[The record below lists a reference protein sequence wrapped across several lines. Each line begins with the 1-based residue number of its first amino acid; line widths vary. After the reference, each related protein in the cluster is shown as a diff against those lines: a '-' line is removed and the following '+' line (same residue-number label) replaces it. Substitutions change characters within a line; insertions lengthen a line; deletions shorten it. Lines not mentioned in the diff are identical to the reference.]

1 MSHEIRTPLNAI
13 IGFCIYASAA
23 LFGYKKKCFVNTIKS
38 YNDNLLT
45 IINDILDISK
55 IDAGMIEFEE
65 QAINLPLLFQSLN
78 GMLSFQAIEK
88 RLAFTL
94 KVMPTFY
101 LPFTQILINLAG
113 NTIKFTRICKVTIHA
128 NLEQETEEYQCI
140 KIAVKDTGIGI
151 PKDKVVEI
159 FDRFHQAGTDTT
171 RHFGVT
177 GLGLSIAKQF
187 IELQGRTIAV
197 KSVIDQG
204 STCSF
209 AIPFKKDDES
219 IQSLDHRQTE
229 IIDIASFK
237 NLRILTEKDKV
248 VNTNL

>member
-1 MSHEIRTPLNAI
+1 MSHEIRIPLNAI

-94 KVMPTFY
+94 KVMSTFHP
-101 LPFTQILINLAG
+101 PF
-113 NTIKFTRICKVTIHA
+113 
-128 NLEQETEEYQCI
+128 
-140 KIAVKDTGIGI
+140 
-151 PKDKVVEI
+151 
-159 FDRFHQAGTDTT
+159 
-171 RHFGVT
+171 
-177 GLGLSIAKQF
+177 
-187 IELQGRTIAV
+187 
-197 KSVIDQG
+197 
-204 STCSF
+204 
-209 AIPFKKDDES
+209 
-219 IQSLDHRQTE
+219 
-229 IIDIASFK
+229 
-237 NLRILTEKDKV
+237 
-248 VNTNL
+248 